1 MTSQPTFRR
10 RCVLRLLCALL
21 VVVPGLAPGQGV
33 EVMSVEQAREA
44 VQSETLVL
52 VDIRTP
58 REWRESGI
66 PDVAVAL
73 DMTAKAFV
81 PTLLELRR
89 RHPSRRVGLICATG
103 VRSRHVAN
111 WLARN
116 GIQGVVDVPAGLHT
130 PEGWLAKRLPVRAP

>member
-1 MTSQPTFRR
+1 MKFGSPR
-10 RCVLRLLCALL
+10 LRPLCILPVALAIA
-21 VVVPGLAPGQGV
+21 GLAAC
-33 EVMSVEQAREA
+33 VMLVEQAREA

-81 PTLLELRR
+81 PTLVADT
-89 RHPSRRVGLICATG
+89 HPR
-103 VRSRHVAN
+103 
-111 WLARN
+111 
-116 GIQGVVDVPAGLHT
+116 
-130 PEGWLAKRLPVRAP
+130 